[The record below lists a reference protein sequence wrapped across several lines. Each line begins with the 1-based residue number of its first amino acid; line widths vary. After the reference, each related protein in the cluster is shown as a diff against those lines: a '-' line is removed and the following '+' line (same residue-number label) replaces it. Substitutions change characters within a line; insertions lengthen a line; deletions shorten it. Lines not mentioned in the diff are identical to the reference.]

1 MALIVG
7 SGITI
12 GSGIS
17 IQPTDFDYERTGLLL
32 HLDAGI
38 PASYPG
44 SGSTWTDLVA
54 SKTFTLYNSP
64 TYTSDKG
71 GYLNFVPASSQY
83 AQSVSSLGVNLTSWT
98 VEAWVSYVSTTGSN
112 PAIVAEVQG
121 GNNKVNYVLGVPDGV
136 TAPRISAGLFATN
149 WRSLTPGYLPTANN
163 WYHAVGT
170 FDGTSHTF
178 NVYINGSLYATQTLT
193 APSGSYGSGA
203 AGIRLMKRWDNE
215 NYWGGGL
222 GVVRIYNSVLNST
235 QITRNWNYQRSRFN
249 L

>member
-64 TYTSDKG
+64 TYSSTKG
-71 GYLNFVPASSQY
+71 GYLNFNSASSSMHNLLAVWALILQ
-83 AQSVSSLGVNLTSWT
+83 LGLLKL
-98 VEAWVSYVSTTGSN
+98 GFHMLLLL
-112 PAIVAEVQG
+112 
-121 GNNKVNYVLGVPDGV
+121 VL
-136 TAPRISAGLFATN
+136 IQL
-149 WRSLTPGYLPTANN
+149 L
-163 WYHAVGT
+163 
-170 FDGTSHTF
+170 
-178 NVYINGSLYATQTLT
+178 
-193 APSGSYGSGA
+193 
-203 AGIRLMKRWDNE
+203 
-215 NYWGGGL
+215 
-222 GVVRIYNSVLNST
+222 
-235 QITRNWNYQRSRFN
+235 
-249 L
+249 

>member
-1 MALIVG
+1 MALIIG

-64 TYTSDKG
+64 TYSSTKG
-71 GYLNFVPASSQY
+71 GYLNFNSASSQY
-83 AQSVSSLGVNLTSWT
+83 AQSVSSLGVNLTTWT
-98 VEAWVSYVSTTGSN
+98 VEAWFSYVTTTGSN
-112 PAIVAEVQG
+112 PTIVTEVQG
-121 GNNKVNYVLGVPDGV
+121 SNKVNYVLGVPDGV
-136 TAPRISAGLFATN
+136 TAPRISAGTFATN

-163 WYHAVGT
+163 WYQAVGT
-170 FDGTSHTF
+170 FDGTTHTF
-178 NVYINGSLYATQTLT
+178 NLYINGSFNSTQTLT
-193 APSGSYGSGA
+193 APSASYGSGA
-203 AGIRLMKRWDNE
+203 SGIRLMKRWDGE
-215 NYWGGGL
+215 NYWSGGL
-222 GVVRIYNSVLNST
+222 GVVRIYNNVLTST
-235 QITRNWNYQRSRFN
+235 QVTRNWNYQRSRFG